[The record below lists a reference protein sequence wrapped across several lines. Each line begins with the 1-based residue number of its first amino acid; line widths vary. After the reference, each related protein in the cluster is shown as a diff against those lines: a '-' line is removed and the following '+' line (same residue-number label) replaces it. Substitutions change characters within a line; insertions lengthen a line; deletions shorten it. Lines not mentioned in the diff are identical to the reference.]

1 MDTGAGTMTKK
12 RGDDQHGYDPD
23 RATARSLLD
32 HLERQAEQR
41 PDKPAR
47 KLGDVLK
54 VPTITPKVKRL
65 IDAHAEIID
74 SQPDEKAYLHSV
86 LCQTGLPYRP
96 TDKRV
101 WIRDQ
106 GTASLLIEAGHARH
120 PETGKWVEL
129 GLPHGERP
137 RLILI
142 HLSTEAVR
150 TSSPT
155 IEVDGSLTAF
165 ARSLG
170 IDTNGPSIRRF
181 KDQLSR
187 LAASTVRLGV
197 ITEGRSTQINTQIV
211 SGIDLWLPKDADQ
224 RVLWPSA
231 VTLSADYFASLQ
243 QHAVPLDPR
252 AIAALAGSALALDV
266 YVWLAQRLHRID
278 PGKPQTITWPA
289 LKAQF
294 GAGYAELRRFRRS
307 FKETLKAVLTA
318 YPSARIEVVDAGLV
332 LWNSPPPVLKRLVSV
347 SRLNPLTID
356 ATATEIPD
364 T

>member
-1 MDTGAGTMTKK
+1 MTKK
-12 RGDDQHGYDPD
+12 RGDDRYGYDPEH
-23 RATARSLLD
+23 AAARSLLNR
-32 HLERQAEQR
+32 LEQQAEQR
-41 PDKPAR
+41 PDKPA
-47 KLGDVLK
+47 KQLGQVLK
-54 VPTITPKVKRL
+54 LPKVTGKTKRL

-74 SQPDEKAYLHSV
+74 NQPDEKAYLHSL

-106 GTASLLIEAGHARH
+106 GSVSLLIEAGHARH
-120 PETGKWVEL
+120 PGTGKWVEL

-142 HLSTEAVR
+142 YLSTQAVLN
-150 TSSPT
+150 SSPT
-155 IEVDGSLTAF
+155 VEVDGSLTAF

-181 KDQLSR
+181 KDQLAR

-197 ITEGRSTQINTQIV
+197 VMDGHATQINTQIV
-211 SGIDLWLPKDADQ
+211 SGIDLWMPKDANQ
-224 RVLWPSA
+224 RVLWPST

-252 AIAALAGSALALDV
+252 AIKALAGSALALDV

-278 PGKPQTITWPA
+278 PGKPTTLQWAT
-289 LKAQF
+289 LQAQF
-294 GAGYAELRRFRRS
+294 GPDYDRPRDFRRK
-307 FKETLKAVLTA
+307 FVHVLREVQLA
-318 YPSARIEVVDAGLV
+318 YPTARLDVTNVGLV
-332 LWNSPPPVLKRLVSV
+332 LRNSSPPVTKRLMQLGKGTV
-347 SRLNPLTID
+347 ID
-356 ATATEIPD
+356 VTPTPSDPVE
-364 T
+364 

>member
-1 MDTGAGTMTKK
+1 MTKK
-12 RGDDQHGYDPD
+12 QDDDQHGYDPK
-23 RATARSLLD
+23 RSAARLIRER
-32 HLERQAEQR
+32 LERQAEQR

-96 TDKRV
+96 TDERV

-120 PETGKWVEL
+120 PGTGKWVEL

-142 HLSTEAVR
+142 YLSTEAVR
-150 TSSPT
+150 ISSPT
-155 IEVDGSLTAF
+155 IEVGGSLTAF

-170 IDTNGPSIRRF
+170 IDTNGPSIWRF
-181 KDQLSR
+181 KDQLAR
-187 LAASTVRLGV
+187 LAASTVRLGIV
-197 ITEGRSTQINTQIV
+197 TAGRATQTNTQFV
-211 SGIDLWLPKDADQ
+211 SGIDLWMPKDADQ
-224 RVLWPSA
+224 RVLWPST
-231 VTLSADYFASLQ
+231 VTLSADYFDSLQ

-266 YVWLAQRLHRID
+266 YVWLAQRLHRIK
-278 PGKPQTITWPA
+278 GGSQTITWQA
-289 LKAQF
+289 LKTQF
-294 GAGYAELRRFRRS
+294 GPDYRRLIDFRRK
-307 FKETLKAVLTA
+307 F
-318 YPSARIEVVDAGLV
+318 
-332 LWNSPPPVLKRLVSV
+332 
-347 SRLNPLTID
+347 
-356 ATATEIPD
+356 
-364 T
+364 

>member
-1 MDTGAGTMTKK
+1 MMKK
-12 RGDDQHGYDPD
+12 RGDDQHGYDPK
-23 RATARSLLD
+23 RTAARLIRERF
-32 HLERQAEQR
+32 ERQAEQR
-41 PDKPAR
+41 PDKPAQ

-54 VPTITPKVKRL
+54 LPTITPKAKRL
-65 IDAHAEIID
+65 IDAHTEIID
-74 SQPDEKAYLHSV
+74 APTDDIAFLHSI

-106 GTASLLIEAGHARH
+106 GIASLLIEAGHARH
-120 PETGKWVEL
+120 PDTGKWVEL

-142 HLSTEAVR
+142 YLSTEAVR

-155 IEVDGSLTAF
+155 IEVGGSLTAF

-170 IDTNGPSIRRF
+170 IDTNGPSIRKF

-197 ITEGRSTQINTQIV
+197 VSDGRAMQINTQIV
-211 SGIDLWLPKDADQ
+211 SGIDLWMPKDANQ
-224 RVLWPSA
+224 RVLWPST

-243 QHAVPLDPR
+243 RHAVPLDPR
-252 AIAALAGSALALDV
+252 AIATLAGSALALDV
-266 YVWLAQRLHRID
+266 YVWLAQRLHRIE
-278 PGKPQTITWPA
+278 GKPQTITWAA

-294 GAGYAELRRFRRS
+294 GVGYAELRQFRAK
-307 FKETLKAVLTA
+307 FVPVLREVQLV
-318 YPSARIEVVDAGLV
+318 YPAARLDVTDAGLV
-332 LWNSPPPVLKRLVSV
+332 LHNSRPPISKTMLGLGKGTVIDVTLTSSGPV
-347 SRLNPLTID
+347 D
-356 ATATEIPD
+356 
-364 T
+364 

>member
-1 MDTGAGTMTKK
+1 MNTGAGTMTKK
-12 RGDDQHGYDPD
+12 RGDDQYGYDPE
-23 RATARSLLD
+23 RAAARLLRER
-32 HLERQAEQR
+32 LERQAEQR
-41 PDKPAR
+41 PDKPAQ

-54 VPTITPKVKRL
+54 LPKVTPTTKRL

-74 SQPDEKAYLHSV
+74 GPADDIAFLHTV

-120 PETGKWVEL
+120 PDTGKWVEL

-142 HLSTEAVR
+142 YLSTEAVR
-150 TSSPT
+150 TGSPT
-155 IEVDGSLTAF
+155 IEVGGSLTAF

-181 KDQLSR
+181 KDQLAR

-197 ITEGRSTQINTQIV
+197 VADGRATQINTQIV
-211 SGIDLWLPKDADQ
+211 SGIDLWMPKDANQ
-224 RVLWPSA
+224 RVLWPST

-243 QHAVPLDPR
+243 RACRSARSARHCGPGRFGSGAGRLRLACPAPAPDRPR
-252 AIAALAGSALALDV
+252 QAADDHLAGAEGS
-266 YVWLAQRLHRID
+266 VWGGLCRTAHLGVH
-278 PGKPQTITWPA
+278 PA
-289 LKAQF
+289 P
-294 GAGYAELRRFRRS
+294 LRKYTLTTPFSDRFR
-307 FKETLKAVLTA
+307 
-318 YPSARIEVVDAGLV
+318 
-332 LWNSPPPVLKRLVSV
+332 SV
-347 SRLNPLTID
+347 SGLFSP
-356 ATATEIPD
+356 
-364 T
+364 

>member
-1 MDTGAGTMTKK
+1 MTRK
-12 RGDDQHGYDPD
+12 RGDDQYGYDPKQSAAKTLFD
-23 RATARSLLD
+23 R
-32 HLERQAEQR
+32 LEQQAEQR

-54 VPTITPKVKRL
+54 VPKVSPTTKRL
-65 IDAHAEIID
+65 LDAHAAIVG

-96 TDKRV
+96 TDERV

-120 PETGKWVEL
+120 PGTGKWVEL

-142 HLSTEAVR
+142 YLSTEAVR
-150 TSSPT
+150 ISSPT
-155 IEVDGSLTAF
+155 IEVGGSLTAF

-170 IDTNGPSIRRF
+170 IDTNGPSIRQF
-181 KDQLSR
+181 KDQLAR
-187 LAASTVRLGV
+187 LAASTVRLGIV
-197 ITEGRSTQINTQIV
+197 TAGRTTQINTQIV
-211 SGIDLWLPKDADQ
+211 GGIDLWMPKDADQ
-224 RVLWPSA
+224 RVLWPST

-266 YVWLAQRLHRID
+266 YVWLAQRLHRIE
-278 PGKPQTITWPA
+278 GKPQTITWAA

-294 GAGYAELRRFRRS
+294 GVGYAELRQFRAK
-307 FKETLKAVLTA
+307 FVPVLREVQLV
-318 YPSARIEVVDAGLV
+318 YPAARLDVTDAGLV
-332 LWNSPPPVLKRLVSV
+332 LHNSRPPISKTMLGLGKGAV
-347 SRLNPLTID
+347 ID
-356 ATATEIPD
+356 V
-364 T
+364 